1 MGASG
6 ATTGAQFSFQL
17 LGPVRAQLDGRQIE
31 LGARQQ
37 RAMLTV
43 LLLRGGRTVSS
54 DELIDALWGE
64 LAPPQALGTIR
75 TYASRL
81 RNLLEPGR
89 VARTPATVLVSSG
102 GGYALRIPPE
112 QVDAVVFQRR
122 LAEAADAR
130 EAGDAETAH
139 SRYAAALDL
148 WHGAALAGLPGPY
161 AERQRHRLSEARL
174 VAQEGLFDCALALGR
189 HTEAVPEL
197 SSLAAEHPLRERLRA
212 LLILAL
218 YRCGRQ
224 VDALAVHADTR
235 RLLVAELGVEPGP
248 ELTGLHARV
257 LAADPALA
265 YAPPAGP
272 DPAPAPAEPAGPGR
286 PVAVPFQLPA
296 GIPDFTGR
304 EELVQD
310 VRAALTDT
318 SGPAVM
324 IAMLTGIGGVGK
336 TTLAVHAAHAARPD
350 FPDGQLYVDLQGAGP
365 HPADSGSVLSHFLQA
380 LDVPE
385 PDIPDGLGQRAALYR
400 SVLADRR
407 VLLLLDNAR
416 DAAQIRP
423 LLPGTAGCAV
433 LVTTRSRAITLGG
446 ARHFHVDVAT
456 APEALSLLAAIVGAE
471 RVAAEPRAAAALV
484 EACGHLPLAVRI
496 VASRLASRPGWTI
509 ASLVTRLDDE
519 RRRLDE
525 LQAGDLTVEA
535 TFRLGYGHLADDQAR
550 AFRLLALAAAPDLS
564 LSATAALLGCDEFTA
579 EDLAEGL
586 ADAGMLESYATG
598 RYRYHDLLRLYA
610 RRQAEQT
617 DSGQERHAAVQRLLD
632 HHLATVG
639 NASRTLEPD
648 HALQRH
654 LHPVTLPGVP
664 FADADG
670 ARQWLR
676 HEHIPLA
683 SVLAQ
688 AVPGA
693 PDGLRPAG
701 DLLLTWSGLIEGPAH
716 REELRR
722 LSELT
727 AGTAQARGEPR
738 VEARARYT
746 LGNLHYLTDVYD
758 AAEREL
764 ATALRLAEDSGDTLC
779 RHLAANALG
788 ILHLATDR
796 PTRALPLLE
805 LARSLCDGL
814 DDKGSEARVLA
825 NTARV
830 HLALDQPEQ
839 AERAAADAVRLAGAT
854 GNGPTIAMT
863 LYQHGFVLRR
873 TGAPALAADRLRDAL
888 GHFIAQHQRG
898 WEGLAWARLAEC
910 RLDEQRD
917 EDAVSCAEESL
928 RIARDLG
935 KSYCQGLAHAVL
947 GQALPRL
954 GRPERGHDHL
964 REALAVFTR
973 LGVPEAAPTRALLA
987 AATTPAT

>member
-1 MGASG
+1 MGDSG
-6 ATTGAQFSFQL
+6 AESGTRLSFQL

-64 LAPPQALGTIR
+64 EAPPQALGTIR

-81 RNLLEPGR
+81 RGLLEPGR
-89 VARTPATVLVSSG
+89 VARTPATVLVSSS
-102 GGYALRIPPE
+102 GGYALHVPPQ
-112 QVDAVVFQRR
+112 QVDAVVFQQR

-130 EAGDAETAH
+130 EAGDIELAH
-139 SRYAAALDL
+139 TRYAAALAL

-189 HTEAVPEL
+189 HAEIIPEL

-224 VDALAVHADTR
+224 VDALAAYTDTR

-248 ELTGLHARV
+248 ELTELHARV
-257 LAADPALA
+257 LAADPGLA
-265 YAPPAGP
+265 FVAAAASAEDGP
-272 DPAPAPAEPAGPGR
+272 RPPGR
-286 PVAVPFQLPA
+286 PTAVPFQLPA

-304 EELVQD
+304 EQLVQD
-310 VRAALTDT
+310 VRAALTET

-350 FPDGQLYVDLQGAGP
+350 FPDGQLYVDLQGQGP

-385 PDIPDGLGQRAALYR
+385 TDIPDDLGQRAALYR

-446 ARHFHVDVAT
+446 ARHFHVGVAT
-456 APEALSLLAAIVGAE
+456 APEALSLLAAIVGPE
-471 RVAAEPRAAAALV
+471 RVAAEPRAAAALAA
-484 EACGHLPLAVRI
+484 ACGHLPLAVRI
-496 VASRLASRPGWTI
+496 VASRLAARPGWTI

-535 TFRLGYGHLADDQAR
+535 TFRLGYTHLADDQAK

-564 LSATAALLGCDEFTA
+564 LSAVAALLGCDEFTA

-617 DSGQERHAAVQRLLD
+617 DSLEERGAAVQRLLD

-654 LHPVTLPGVP
+654 LHPVTVPGVP
-664 FADADG
+664 FADADD

-683 SVLAQ
+683 SLLAQ

-693 PDGLRPAG
+693 PDALRPAG

-727 AGTAQARGEPR
+727 ADTAHARREPR

-764 ATALRLAEDSGDTLC
+764 TRALRLADEADDTLC

-788 ILHLATDR
+788 ILHLATAR
-796 PTRALPLLE
+796 PTEALPLLE
-805 LARSLCDGL
+805 LARALCDGL
-814 DDKGSEARVLA
+814 DDKGSEARVLG

-830 HLALDQPEQ
+830 HLALDQPAE
-839 AERAAADAVRLAGAT
+839 AERAAADAVRLAEET

-863 LYQHGFVLRR
+863 LYQHGYVLRR
-873 TGAPALAADRLRDAL
+873 TGSPGPAADRMRGAL
-888 GHFIAQHQRG
+888 GHFISQHQRG

-910 RLDEQRD
+910 RLDEWRD
-917 EDAVSCAEESL
+917 EDAVSCAEEAL
-928 RIARDLG
+928 RIARELG

-947 GQALPRL
+947 GQALARL
-954 GRPERGHDHL
+954 GRPERGWTHL
-964 REALAVFTR
+964 KEALALFER
-973 LGVPEAAPTRALLA
+973 LGVPETAPTRALLD
-987 AATTPAT
+987 AATAARAT

>member
-1 MGASG
+1 MDGSAAISG
-6 ATTGAQFSFQL
+6 TGLSFQL
-17 LGPVRAQLDGRQIE
+17 LGPVRAQFGGQQIE

-89 VARTPATVLVSSG
+89 VARTPATVLVSSS
-102 GGYALRIPPE
+102 GGYALRVPPE
-112 QVDAVVFQRR
+112 QVDAVVFQHR

-130 EAGDAETAH
+130 EAGDTETAH
-139 SRYAAALDL
+139 ARYAAALDL
-148 WHGAALAGLPGPY
+148 WHGTALAGLPGPY
-161 AERQRHRLSEARL
+161 AERQRHRLAEARL
-174 VAQEGLFDCALALGR
+174 VAQEGLFDCALTLGR
-189 HTEAVPEL
+189 HAEIIPEL

-224 VDALAVHADTR
+224 VDALAAYADTR

-257 LAADPALA
+257 LAADPGLA
-265 YAPPAGP
+265 FAT
-272 DPAPAPAEPAGPGR
+272 PAPELAAPESAAPGR
-286 PVAVPFQLPA
+286 PMAVPFQLPA

-304 EELVQD
+304 EELVQS
-310 VRAALTDT
+310 VRDALTET

-385 PDIPDGLGQRAALYR
+385 TDIPDDLGQRAALYR

-446 ARHFHVDVAT
+446 ARHFHVGVAS
-456 APEALSLLAAIVGAE
+456 ASEALSLLAAIVGAE

-484 EACGHLPLAVRI
+484 AACGHLPLAVRI
-496 VASRLASRPGWTI
+496 VASRLAARPGWTI

-535 TFRLGYGHLADDQAR
+535 TFRLGYTHLAPDQAR

-564 LSATAALLGCDEFTA
+564 LCAVAALLDCDEFTA

-617 DSGQERHAAVQRLLD
+617 ETLDERAAAVQRLLD

-664 FADADG
+664 FADADD

-683 SVLAQ
+683 SLLAQ
-688 AVPGA
+688 TVPGA
-693 PDGLRPAG
+693 PDALRPAG

-727 AGTAQARGEPR
+727 ADTAQARHEPR

-764 ATALRLAEDSGDTLC
+764 SRALRLAEDADDTLC

-796 PTRALPLLE
+796 PTEALPLLE

-830 HLALDQPEQ
+830 HLALAQPGQ
-839 AERAAADAVRLAGAT
+839 AERAAADAVRLAEAT

-863 LYQHGFVLRR
+863 LYQHGYVLRR
-873 TGAPALAADRLRDAL
+873 TGSPGDAADRLRGAL

-910 RLDEQRD
+910 RLDERRD

-928 RIARDLG
+928 RIARELG

-954 GRPERGHDHL
+954 GRPDRGYDHL
-964 REALAVFTR
+964 QEALTLFER
-973 LGVPEAAPTRALLA
+973 LGVPETAPTRALLD
-987 AATTPAT
+987 AATAARTR

>member
-6 ATTGAQFSFQL
+6 ATTGARLSFQL
-17 LGPVRAQLDGRQIE
+17 LGPVHAQLDGREVE

-37 RAMLTV
+37 RAMLAV

-89 VARTPATVLVSSG
+89 VARTPATVLVSSS
-102 GGYALRIPPE
+102 GGYALHIPPE

-122 LAEAADAR
+122 LAEAAEAR
-130 EAGDAETAH
+130 DAGDTETAH

-189 HTEAVPEL
+189 HAEIVPEL

-224 VDALAVHADTR
+224 VDALAAFTGTR

-248 ELTGLHARV
+248 ELTELHARV

-265 YAPPAGP
+265 YAPPAGTES
-272 DPAPAPAEPAGPGR
+272 AAGPADAAR
-286 PVAVPFQLPA
+286 PRAVPFQLPA

-304 EELVQD
+304 EELVHD
-310 VRAALTDT
+310 VCAALTET

-350 FPDGQLYVDLQGAGP
+350 FPDGQLYVDLQGQGP

-385 PDIPDGLGQRAALYR
+385 TDIPDDLGQRAALYR

-433 LVTTRSRAITLGG
+433 LVTSRSRALTLGG
-446 ARHFHVDVAT
+446 ARHFHVGVAS
-456 APEALSLLAAIVGAE
+456 APEALSLLAAIVGDE
-471 RVAAEPRAAAALV
+471 RVAAEPRAATALV
-484 EACGHLPLAVRI
+484 AACGHLPLAVRI
-496 VASRLASRPGWTI
+496 VASRLAARPGWTI
-509 ASLVTRLDDE
+509 AALGTRLDDE
-519 RRRLDE
+519 RRTLDE

-535 TFRLGYGHLADDQAR
+535 TFRLGYAHLADDQAR
-550 AFRLLALAAAPDLS
+550 AFRLLALPAAPDLS
-564 LSATAALLGCDEFTA
+564 LPAVAALLGRDEFTA

-598 RYRYHDLLRLYA
+598 RYRFHDLLRLYA

-617 DSGQERHAAVQRLLD
+617 DTPQERHEAVQRLLD

-664 FADADG
+664 FADADD

-683 SVLAQ
+683 SLLAQ

-693 PDGLRPAG
+693 PDALRPAG

-722 LSELT
+722 LCELT
-727 AGTAQARGEPR
+727 ADTAHTRAEPR

-764 ATALRLAEDSGDTLC
+764 TTALRLAEDAADNLC

-796 PTRALPLLE
+796 PDRALPLLE
-805 LARSLCDGL
+805 LAGSLCDGL

-830 HLALDQPEQ
+830 HLALAQPEQ
-839 AERAAADAVRLAGAT
+839 AERAAAEAVRLAEAT
-854 GNGPTIAMT
+854 GNGPTVAMT
-863 LYQHGFVLRR
+863 LYQHGYVLRR
-873 TGAPALAADRLRDAL
+873 TGAPALAAERMRGAL
-888 GHFIAQHQRG
+888 GHFISQHQRG

-928 RIARDLG
+928 RIARELG

-954 GRPERGHDHL
+954 GRPDRGHGHL
-964 REALAVFTR
+964 HEALTLFTR
-973 LGVPEAAPTRALLA
+973 LGVPEAVAVRALLDA
-987 AATTPAT
+987 AAPATS